1 MEKSWGSSAAQTCFR
16 HSRGCRQRTQPQAAP
31 AISQIRDQVLSRL
44 NAQLW
49 RPSMLNVT
57 VRHGTVDLWGF
68 VTSDDEK
75 KATRIAVESIPG
87 VKAINDHLTIP
98 PPETAMV

>member
-1 MEKSWGSSAAQTCFR
+1 
-16 HSRGCRQRTQPQAAP
+16 
-31 AISQIRDQVLSRL
+31 V

-57 VRHGTVDLWGF
+57 VRDGTVDLWGF

-75 KATRIAVESIPG
+75 KATRIAVEIIPG
-87 VKAINDHLTIP
+87 VKTINDHLTIP
-98 PPETAMV
+98 PPEIAMV